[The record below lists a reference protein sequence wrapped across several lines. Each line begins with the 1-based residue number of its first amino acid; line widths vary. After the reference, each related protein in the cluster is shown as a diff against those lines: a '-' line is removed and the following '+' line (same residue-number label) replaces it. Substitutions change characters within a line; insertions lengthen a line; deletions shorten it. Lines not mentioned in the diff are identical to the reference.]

1 MSDAPNANDFDNWK
15 DYAEAGMSY
24 HANDLDSHT
33 LDELLKRAETED
45 DGLLWKAIAKK
56 GDRKKSAT
64 VLLGALK
71 KFSTNEDGDDSMRYY
86 ALEAIYDLYKI
97 TKKYA
102 EEDPLF
108 LSLFTKPDGDEKWLI
123 DYSILE
129 EKVKNKSNQ

>member
-1 MSDAPNANDFDNWK
+1 MSDAPNSMAFDNWK

-24 HANDLDSHT
+24 LANDLDSQT

-56 GDRKKSAT
+56 GDRKKSAA

-71 KFSTNEDGDDSMRYY
+71 KFSSNEDGDDSMRYY

-108 LSLFTKPDGDEKWLI
+108 IALFTKPDGDLKWMQ
-123 DYSILE
+123 DYEALA
-129 EKVKNKSNQ
+129 EKVKNKT